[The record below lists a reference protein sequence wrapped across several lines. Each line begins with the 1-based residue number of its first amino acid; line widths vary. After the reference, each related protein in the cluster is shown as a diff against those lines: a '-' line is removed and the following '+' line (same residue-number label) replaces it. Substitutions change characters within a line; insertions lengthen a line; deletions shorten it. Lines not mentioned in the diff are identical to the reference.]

1 MQINEKVNGDK
12 MSVDQE
18 KLINQQI
25 ATQEELE
32 RKQLDEARKMNRDI
46 EDDFENERENIDG
59 HMVSQKKLVRNLQL
73 SFLYNRCCPQIIHLF
88 LLFNKWC
95 VYTIRLLF

>member
-12 MSVDQE
+12 MSADQE
-18 KLINQQI
+18 KLMNQQI

-32 RKQLDEARKMNRDI
+32 RKQLEESRKMNRDV

-59 HMVSQKKLVRNLQL
+59 HMISQKKLVCKSQ
-73 SFLYNRCCPQIIHLF
+73 LF
-88 LLFNKWC
+88 LHYNK
-95 VYTIRLLF
+95 R

>member
-12 MSVDQE
+12 MSAEQE
-18 KLINQQI
+18 KLVNQQI

-32 RKQLDEARKMNRDI
+32 RKQLEEARKMNRDI

-73 SFLYNRCCPQIIHLF
+73 FFLYNRC
-88 LLFNKWC
+88 
-95 VYTIRLLF
+95 

>member
-12 MSVDQE
+12 MSAEQE

-32 RKQLDEARKMNRDI
+32 RKQLEEARKMNRDI

-73 SFLYNRCCPQIIHLF
+73 FFLYNR
-88 LLFNKWC
+88 
-95 VYTIRLLF
+95 R